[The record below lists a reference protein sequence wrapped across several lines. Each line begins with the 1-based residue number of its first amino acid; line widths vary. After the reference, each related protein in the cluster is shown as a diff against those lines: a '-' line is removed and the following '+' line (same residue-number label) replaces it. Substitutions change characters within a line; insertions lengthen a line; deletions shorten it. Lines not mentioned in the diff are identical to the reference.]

1 MTAVPVGFSLA
12 SQLLRG
18 QALQIH
24 DISCVSIC
32 IQLDRHG
39 GNPNGYWEIL
49 TVCAKTTTTLLQTVL
64 ARPYLY
70 RREGVYYLRMRPVG
84 STKGLFTVSLRTTER
99 PQATELTK
107 DILAALAVFHLDNPE
122 ASWADIKGRLSEV
135 AQDALTVA
143 HTDASLSAYESIY
156 EDLQVNLSIA
166 TAQQPFTLNQ
176 HRGAVGAQKV
186 LAAAIKR
193 IKGDSRE
200 LVDIVDDLEGVVGKG
215 PADSLTATREP
226 LHWDDLWPL
235 YLKEKQG
242 DIKQSTLDGYTTNY
256 GQISEALEVTGLS
269 DLRKHT
275 REDLIAMREEL
286 LETRKASTV
295 NNILTQFSSVMKW
308 AEDND
313 YLVKAYVSKLMIK
326 KGAESERI
334 PFERSQVLEL
344 VAHATSLPADS
355 WHRWCLMLLAITGAR
370 AREVT
375 QLTRK
380 DIHEVDGVTCINI
393 SEDAEGQSVK
403 NKHSI
408 RVVPL
413 VDGVLGFDLHAFLQ
427 ALDSPKPPLPVYHGV
442 NNIPARKTLGLIV
455 RKVLPNKSPHQTLH
469 SLRHHMA
476 SSFKVKGTPVAFAQ
490 ALLGHASGTIAYDT
504 YGGAVTPI
512 GTLVNVIKGVFTEA

>member
-1 MTAVPVGFSLA
+1 M
-12 SQLLRG
+12 R
-18 QALQIH
+18 
-24 DISCVSIC
+24 
-32 IQLDRHG
+32 
-39 GNPNGYWEIL
+39 
-49 TVCAKTTTTLLQTVL
+49 AKPATTLLQTVL

-70 RREGVYYLRMRPVG
+70 RREGVYYLRMRTVG

-122 ASWADIKGRLSEV
+122 ASWADIKARLSEV
-135 AQDALTVA
+135 AQNALTVA

-176 HRGAVGAQKV
+176 HRGAVGAQRI
-186 LAAAIKR
+186 LAAAVKR
-193 IKGDSRE
+193 IKGDSRD

-215 PADSLTATREP
+215 PADSLKAVREP

-235 YLKEKQG
+235 YLKEKEG
-242 DIKQSTLDGYTTNY
+242 DVKKSTLDGYKTNY
-256 GQISEALEVTGLS
+256 AQVGEALEVTGLS

-275 REDLIAMREEL
+275 REDLIAMRDEL
-286 LETRKASTV
+286 LETRKPLTV
-295 NNILTQFSSVMKW
+295 NNALTHFASVMNW
-308 AEDND
+308 AVNND
-313 YLVKAYVSKLMIK
+313 YLTKAYTSKLKLK

-334 PFERSQVLEL
+334 PFERAQVQAL
-344 VAHATSLPADS
+344 VTHAGSLPADS
-355 WHRWCLMLLAITGAR
+355 WERWCMVVLAITGAR
-370 AREVT
+370 SREVT

-380 DIHEVDGVTCINI
+380 DIHEVDGVMCINI
-393 SEDAEGQSVK
+393 REDSEGQSVK
-403 NKHSI
+403 NKHSV

-413 VDGVLGFDLHAFLQ
+413 VDGVLGFDLEGFMA

-442 NNIPARKTLGLIV
+442 DNVQARKALGLMV
-455 RKVLPNKSPHQTLH
+455 RKALPDKSPHQTLH

-476 SSFKVKGTPVAFAQ
+476 SSFKVKGVPVAFAQ
-490 ALLGHASGTIAYDT
+490 ALLGHASGTITYDT

-512 GTLVNVIKGVFTEA
+512 GTLVNVIEGVFAEV